1 MNFLKNILST
11 LIALIVFSA
20 IGIFL
25 FIIVIGSLSE
35 EPPVEVKANSVLHLK
50 LDKPISEVE
59 FENPLEEIP
68 VFSSAPS
75 TIGLVQLKEAIEH
88 AKTDDNIKGIYLDA
102 PYVMAGMGMLHELRA
117 TLTDFKKSGKFI
129 VSYGEFYTE
138 PSYYLSSVSDMVALH
153 PEGDLEFNGLAANV
167 TFFTGMFERLE
178 IEPQIFRVGEFKSAV
193 EPFMRKDLSEE
204 NELQL
209 NSLLSGLNSNL
220 LDSIAL
226 SRGID
231 KARLQEISMEMLVRN
246 PQNAFELKLVDS
258 LFYKDQMISLIK
270 RKSGTASDKDVE
282 FIKYTDYNKS
292 FSNYKRSDN
301 EIAVIVASGDIV
313 TGKGDVNTIGSEK
326 FAKEIREAREN
337 DKVKAIVLRVNSPG
351 GSFIASDVMWR
362 ELKLA
367 SESKPVI
374 ASMSNYAASGGYYM
388 AMACDTIV
396 AQPTTITGSIGIF
409 GMLFNA
415 QGFLNNKLGIHHD
428 EVSTGKYSNY
438 ITPTRPLTDQEK
450 RIIQTDVEQGYETF
464 VSKAAAGRNMT
475 VEEIKAIAS
484 GRVWSG
490 VQAKENGLVDIL
502 GDLKMAINIAAT
514 KANLEDYKVKYYPKQ
529 KSFVDQLM
537 EDLGGGSSAKAMKAE
552 LGEYY
557 IYIENIK
564 KVQQMN
570 GLQARW
576 PFEVE
581 IN

>member
-117 TLTDFKKSGKFI
+117 TLTDFKKSDKFI

-138 PSYYLSSVSDMVALH
+138 PSYYLSSVSDIVALH
-153 PEGDLEFNGLAANV
+153 PEGDLEFNGLSANV
-167 TFFTGMFERLE
+167 TFFTGMFEKLE

-231 KARLQEISMEMLVRN
+231 KSRLEEISMEMLVRN
-246 PQNAFELKLVDS
+246 PQNAFELNLVDS
-258 LFYKDQMISLIK
+258 VFYKDQMMSLIK
-270 RKSGTASDKDVE
+270 RKSGTAVDQDVE

-313 TGKGDVNTIGSEK
+313 TGKGDVNTIGSDK
-326 FAKEIREAREN
+326 FAEEIREAREN

-450 RIIQTDVEQGYETF
+450 RIIQTDVEEGYETF

-557 IYIENIK
+557 MYIENIK

>member
-11 LIALIVFSA
+11 LVALILFSVV
-20 IGIFL
+20 GILIFI
-25 FIIVIGSLSE
+25 FIIGTLSE

-50 LDKPISEVE
+50 LNKPISEVE

-68 VFSSAPS
+68 IFSSAPS
-75 TIGLVQLKEAIEH
+75 TIGLVQLKEAIQH
-88 AKTDDNIKGIYLDA
+88 AKNDENIKGIYLDA
-102 PYVMAGMGMLHELRA
+102 PYVMAGIGMLQELRA
-117 TLTDFKKSGKFI
+117 TLADFKKSGKFV

-138 PSYYLSSVSDMVALH
+138 PSYYLSSVSDIVALH
-153 PEGDLEFNGLAANV
+153 PEGDIEFDGLSANV
-167 TFFTGMFERLE
+167 TFFTGMFEKLE
-178 IEPQIFRVGEFKSAV
+178 IEPQIFRVGDFKSAV

-209 NSLLSGLNSNL
+209 NDLLNGINNNL
-220 LDSIAL
+220 LDSIAA

-231 KARLQEISMEMLVRN
+231 RVALKNISDEMLARN
-246 PQNAFELKLVDS
+246 PRKAFELNLVDS
-258 LFYKDQMISLIK
+258 LYYLDQMMSLIK
-270 RKSGTASDKDVE
+270 RKSGTVGDDIE

-292 FSNYKRSDN
+292 FSNYKRSAN

-313 TGKGDVNTIGSEK
+313 MGKGDVNTVGSDK
-326 FAKEIREAREN
+326 FAKEIREARES

-367 SESKPVI
+367 SETKPVI

-396 AQPTTITGSIGIF
+396 SQPTTITGSIGIF

-450 RIIQTDVEQGYETF
+450 RIIQTDVEEGYETF
-464 VSKAAAGRNMT
+464 VSKAAEGRGMS

-484 GRVWSG
+484 GRVWTG
-490 VQAKENGLVDIL
+490 VQAKENGLVDLL
-502 GDLKMAINIAAT
+502 GDLGMAIDIAAQ
-514 KANLEDYKVKYYPKQ
+514 KADLKDYKVKYYPKQ
-529 KSFVDQLM
+529 KSFIDQLM
-537 EDLGGGSSAKAMKAE
+537 EDLDGGSSAKALEAE

-557 IYIENIK
+557 MYIESIK

>member
-11 LIALIVFSA
+11 LVALIIFSA

-25 FIIVIGSLSE
+25 FIVIIGAISE
-35 EPPVEVKANSVLHLK
+35 EPPVEVQANSVLHLK
-50 LDKPISEVE
+50 LNKPISEVE

-68 VFSSAPS
+68 VFASAPS

-102 PYVMAGMGMLHELRA
+102 PYVMAGMGTLHELRA
-117 TLTDFKKSGKFI
+117 TLADFKKSGKFVI
-129 VSYGEFYTE
+129 SYGEFYTE
-138 PSYYLSSVSDMVALH
+138 PSYYLASVSDVVALN
-153 PEGDLEFNGLAANV
+153 PEGDIELNGLSANV
-167 TFFTGMFERLE
+167 TFFTGMFEKLE

-193 EPFMRKDLSEE
+193 EPFIRKNLSEE

-209 NSLLSGLNSNL
+209 NSLLNGLNNNL
-220 LDSIAL
+220 LDSIAV
-226 SRGID
+226 SRGIERE
-231 KARLQEISMEMLVRN
+231 KLGEISMNMLARN
-246 PQNAFELKLVDS
+246 PQSALELRLVDS
-258 LFYKDQMISLIK
+258 LFYMDQVMSLIK
-270 RKSGTASDKDVE
+270 RESGTADKDEIE

-301 EIAVIVASGDIV
+301 EVAVIVASGDIIS
-313 TGKGDVNTIGSEK
+313 GKGDVNTIGSEK

-367 SESKPVI
+367 AEIKPVI

-464 VSKAAAGRNMT
+464 VAKAAEGRGMT

-490 VQAKENGLVDIL
+490 MQAKENGLVDIL
-502 GDLKMAINIAAT
+502 GDLNTAINIAAT
-514 KANLEDYKVKYYPKQ
+514 KASLDDYKVKYYPKQ
-529 KSFVDQLM
+529 KSFIDQLM
-537 EDLGGGSSAKAMKAE
+537 EDLEGGSSAKAMKAE

-557 IYIENIK
+557 MYIESVK

-576 PFEVE
+576 PFEIE

>member
-11 LIALIVFSA
+11 LVALIIFSA

-25 FIIVIGSLSE
+25 FIVIIGAISD
-35 EPPVEVKANSVLHLK
+35 EPPVEVQANSVLHLK
-50 LDKPISEVE
+50 LNKPISEVE

-68 VFSSAPS
+68 VFASAPS

-102 PYVMAGMGMLHELRA
+102 PYVMAGMATLHELRA
-117 TLTDFKKSGKFI
+117 TLADFKKSGKFVI
-129 VSYGEFYTE
+129 SYGEFYTE
-138 PSYYLSSVSDMVALH
+138 PSYYLASVSDVVALN
-153 PEGDLEFNGLAANV
+153 PEGDIELNGLSANV
-167 TFFTGMFERLE
+167 TFFTGMFEKLE

-193 EPFMRKDLSEE
+193 EPFIRKNLSEE

-209 NSLLSGLNSNL
+209 NSLLNGLNNNL
-220 LDSIAL
+220 LDSIAV
-226 SRGID
+226 SRGIERE
-231 KARLQEISMEMLVRN
+231 KLGEISMNMLARN
-246 PQNAFELKLVDS
+246 PQSALELRLVDS
-258 LFYKDQMISLIK
+258 LFYMDQVMSLIK
-270 RKSGTASDKDVE
+270 RQSGTSDNSEIE

-301 EIAVIVASGDIV
+301 EVAVIVASGDIIS
-313 TGKGDVNTIGSEK
+313 GKGDVNTIGSEK

-367 SESKPVI
+367 AEVKPVI

-464 VSKAAAGRNMT
+464 VAKAAEGRGMT

-490 VQAKENGLVDIL
+490 MQAKENGLVDIL
-502 GDLKMAINIAAT
+502 GDLNTAINIAAT
-514 KANLEDYKVKYYPKQ
+514 KANLDDYKVKYYPKQ
-529 KSFVDQLM
+529 KSFIDQLM
-537 EDLGGGSSAKAMKAE
+537 EDLDGGSSAKAMKAE

-557 IYIENIK
+557 MYIESVK

-576 PFEVE
+576 PFEIE

>member
-11 LIALIVFSA
+11 LVALIIFSA

-25 FIIVIGSLSE
+25 FIVIIGAISE
-35 EPPVEVKANSVLHLK
+35 EPPVEVQANSVLHLK
-50 LDKPISEVE
+50 LNKPISEVE

-68 VFSSAPS
+68 VFASAPS

-102 PYVMAGMGMLHELRA
+102 PYVMAGMATLHELRA
-117 TLTDFKKSGKFI
+117 TLADFKKSGKFVI
-129 VSYGEFYTE
+129 SYGEFYTE
-138 PSYYLSSVSDMVALH
+138 PSYYLASVSDVVALN
-153 PEGDLEFNGLAANV
+153 PEGDIELNGLSANV
-167 TFFTGMFERLE
+167 TFFTGMFEKLE

-193 EPFMRKDLSEE
+193 EPFIRKNLSEE

-209 NSLLSGLNSNL
+209 NSLLNGLNNNL
-220 LDSIAL
+220 LDSIAV
-226 SRGID
+226 SRGIERE
-231 KARLQEISMEMLVRN
+231 KLGEISMNMLARN
-246 PQNAFELKLVDS
+246 PQSALELRLVDS
-258 LFYKDQMISLIK
+258 LFYMDQVMSLIK
-270 RKSGTASDKDVE
+270 RESGTADKDEIE

-301 EIAVIVASGDIV
+301 EVAVIVASGDIIS
-313 TGKGDVNTIGSEK
+313 GKGDVNTIGSEK

-367 SESKPVI
+367 AEIKPVI

-464 VSKAAAGRNMT
+464 VAKAAEGRGMT

-490 VQAKENGLVDIL
+490 MQAKENGLVDIL
-502 GDLKMAINIAAT
+502 GDLNTAINIAAT
-514 KANLEDYKVKYYPKQ
+514 KANLDDYKVKYYPKQ
-529 KSFVDQLM
+529 KSFIDQLM
-537 EDLGGGSSAKAMKAE
+537 EDLEGGSSAKAMKAE

-557 IYIENIK
+557 MYIESAK

-576 PFEVE
+576 PFEIE